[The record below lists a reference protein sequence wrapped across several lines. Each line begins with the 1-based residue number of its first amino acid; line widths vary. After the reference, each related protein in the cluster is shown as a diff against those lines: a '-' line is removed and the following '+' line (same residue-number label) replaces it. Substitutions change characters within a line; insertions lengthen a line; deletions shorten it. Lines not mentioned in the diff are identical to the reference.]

1 MNFFRQAEISPAQE
15 TVEEEPKEL
24 REAKKG
30 LLQNLLNGSLI
41 LATILFFIN
50 LYGALQTTDFFA
62 AAIIMAAYASVF
74 LITFVRTL
82 PYHAR
87 VWILAS
93 GFFVIGF
100 VSIVQSGMN
109 ANGLLYFL
117 VSVMIIGVLEP
128 KRYWLFPVAII
139 AVSISLLGFLI
150 QSGILN
156 TGKFIISN
164 NSAMYWVAISVNFL
178 YIVFLISVTITQFY
192 QNLGKLITSTSEKSD
207 SLVSDNRNLVLK
219 LAEFEKMSD
228 RRKSRLVTTRQIAR
242 ELSQQSDLD
251 KLLHDSVELIR
262 SQLGYFH
269 AGIFLTDDRNENAI
283 LRAAT
288 GEAGRQL
295 LEKKHRLRIR
305 DEGLVGY
312 VISRGEARTA
322 FDVGDDS
329 VKIIS
334 PALPNTR
341 SEMAVPLR
349 VGNRIFGALDVQSD
363 QIEAFNEEDIDVL
376 QSISDQ
382 LAVAIDKTA
391 QLQTLKQKVNDLEDG
406 YRSYTRGIW
415 QAHLKGSKKQLN
427 YVYKQDTL
435 GTDYQKSDIGDDA
448 LLRGEPIVGSP
459 KAAADSEDMESEV
472 AVPITLRNQSLGVL
486 NIKYKGKT
494 VPAEMVALVNNA
506 SDRLALALENA
517 RLLEQIQERAEREH
531 LVSDISTK
539 VRTAA
544 DIDTILRTTA
554 AELGKSLGIDEVR
567 IQLKSGE

>member
-1 MNFFRQAEISPAQE
+1 MTLLRQAEFSIDQE
-15 TVEEEPKEL
+15 AAEAEPREL
-24 REAKKG
+24 LDAKNV

-50 LYGALQTTDFFA
+50 LYNALQIMDFFA
-62 AAIIMAAYASVF
+62 AAVVMAAYASVF

-87 VWILAS
+87 VWILAT
-93 GFFVIGF
+93 GYFAIGF
-100 VSIVQSGMN
+100 VSLVQSGMN
-109 ANGLLYFL
+109 ANGLLFFL
-117 VSVMIIGVLEP
+117 ISVMIIGILEP
-128 KRYWLFPVAII
+128 KRYWLFPVSVI
-139 AVSISLLGFLI
+139 AVSISILGFLI
-150 QSGILN
+150 QSGIIN
-156 TGKFIISN
+156 TGKFIVSN
-164 NSAMYWVAISVNFL
+164 NSALYWISISVNFL
-178 YIVFLISVTITQFY
+178 YIVFLISVTFTQFL
-192 QNLGKLITSTSEKSD
+192 QNLGNLITSTSQKSD
-207 SLVSDNRNLVLK
+207 QLVGENKNLL
-219 LAEFEKMSD
+219 LRLSEFEKMSD

-262 SQLGYFH
+262 TQLGYFH

-288 GEAGRQL
+288 GEAGRLL

-312 VISRGEARTA
+312 VISRGEPRTA

-363 QIEAFNEEDIDVL
+363 QIEAFNDEDIDVL

-391 QLQTLKQKVNDLEDG
+391 QIQMLKQKVTDLEEG

-415 QAHLKGSKKQLN
+415 QAHLRGSKKQLN

-435 GTDYQKSDIGDDA
+435 GTDYQKSDIVDDA
-448 LLRGEPIVGSP
+448 LLRGESIVSTP
-459 KAAADSEDMESEV
+459 KSTGDHENLESEV
-472 AVPITLRNQSLGVL
+472 AVPITLRNQTLGVL
-486 NIKYKGKT
+486 NIKYKGKI
-494 VPAEMVALVNNA
+494 VPSEMVALVNNA

-567 IQLKSGE
+567 IQLKPGE

>member
-1 MNFFRQAEISPAQE
+1 MNFFRQAEIAPDQE
-15 TVEEEPKEL
+15 IVEEEPKEL
-24 REAKKG
+24 RDAKKT

-50 LYGALQTTDFFA
+50 LYGAIQSMDFFA
-62 AAIIMAAYASVF
+62 AAVVMAAYASVF

-93 GFFVIGF
+93 GYFIIGF
-100 VSIVQSGMN
+100 VSLVQSGMN

-117 VSVMIIGVLEP
+117 ISVMIIGILER
-128 KRYWLFPVAII
+128 KRYWIFPVAII
-139 AVSISLLGFLI
+139 AVSISILGFLI
-150 QSGILN
+150 QSGIIN

-164 NSAMYWVAISVNFL
+164 NSAMYWIAISVNFL
-178 YIVFLISVTITQFY
+178 YIVFLISVTFTQFY
-192 QNLGKLITSTSEKSD
+192 QNLGKLITSTSEKSET
-207 SLVSDNRNLVLK
+207 LVSDNQNLALK

-295 LEKKHRLRIR
+295 LEKKHRLLIR

-322 FDVGDDS
+322 FDVSDDS

-334 PALPNTR
+334 SALPNTR

-391 QLQTLKQKVNDLEDG
+391 QLQTLKQKVSDLEEG

-435 GTDYQKSDIGDDA
+435 GTDYQKSDIVDDA
-448 LLRGEPIVGSP
+448 LLRGEPIIAAP
-459 KAAADSEDMESEV
+459 KAVEDSEEMESEV

-494 VPAEMVALVNNA
+494 VPSEMVALVNNA

-567 IQLKSGE
+567 IQLKPGE

>member
-1 MNFFRQAEISPAQE
+1 MNFFRQAEIPPE
-15 TVEEEPKEL
+15 EEIVEEEPREL
-24 REAKKG
+24 REAKKS

-50 LYGALQTTDFFA
+50 LYGALQTMDFFA
-62 AAIIMAAYASVF
+62 AAIVMAAYASVF

-87 VWILAS
+87 VWILSS

-100 VSIVQSGMN
+100 VSLVQSGMN

-117 VSVMIIGVLEP
+117 ISVMIIGVLET
-128 KRYWLFPVAII
+128 KRYWLFPVAVI
-139 AVSISLLGFLI
+139 AVSISVLGFLI
-150 QSGILN
+150 QSGIIN
-156 TGKFIISN
+156 TGKFIVSN
-164 NSAMYWVAISVNFL
+164 NSAMYWVAVSVNFL
-178 YIVFLISVTITQFY
+178 YIVFLISVTFTQFY
-192 QNLGKLITSTSEKSD
+192 QNLGKLITSTSEKSET
-207 SLVSDNRNLVLK
+207 LVAENQNLALK

-349 VGNRIFGALDVQSD
+349 VGTRIFGALDVQSD

-435 GTDYQKSDIGDDA
+435 GTDYQKSDIVDDA
-448 LLRGEPIVGSP
+448 LLRGEPIIASP
-459 KAAADSEDMESEV
+459 KPAGDTEELESEV

-486 NIKYKGKT
+486 NIKFKGKT
-494 VPAEMVALVNNA
+494 VPSDMVALVNNA

-567 IQLKSGE
+567 IQLKPGE